1 MGDLVTEV
9 IDAHGGLRRWRR
21 AEEVS
26 ARVRSGGAL
35 MRLKGKAR
43 SFREYALTVS
53 TGRQSASLEPYPE
66 EGRSGIFDGDT
77 VRVLAA
83 DGSIVEERT
92 AAREAFFGLGGLRRN
107 LRWDDL
113 DALYFAGYA
122 MWNYLN
128 TPFMLAGE
136 GFSSREGEP
145 LEVEGERWRRLDVG
159 FPAGLHTH
167 CGEQAFYFDSSG
179 LLRRHDYS
187 PDVVSSLANAAHFCD
202 EHREVDGL
210 VFPTRRT
217 VVPKAPG
224 GRPLPGP
231 TVVSIELDSLSVK

>member
-1 MGDLVTEV
+1 MGDLLTEAV
-9 IDAHGGLRRWRR
+9 EAHGGRRRWGR
-21 AEEVS
+21 AAEVS

-35 MRLKGKAR
+35 LRLKGKRR
-43 SFREYALTVS
+43 SLREYGLTVS
-53 TGRQSASLEPYPE
+53 TGRQSASLEPYPG
-66 EGRSGIFDGDT
+66 EGRSGIFDGDS

-83 DGSIVEERT
+83 DGSVIEERT
-92 AAREAFFGLGGLRRN
+92 RARDAFFGLGGLRRN

-128 TPFMLAGE
+128 APFLLE
-136 GFSSREGEP
+136 GPEFESREGEP
-145 LEVEGERWRRLDVG
+145 LEAEGESWRRLDVSFPEG
-159 FPAGLHTH
+159 FHTH
-167 CGEQAFYFDSSG
+167 CREQTFYFDSTG

-187 PDVVSSLANAAHFCD
+187 ADVVSPLANAAHFCD

-224 GRPLPGP
+224 GHPLPGP
-231 TVVSIELDSLSVK
+231 TVVSIELDSLAVH

>member
-1 MGDLVTEV
+1 VSLLDEA
-9 IDAHGGLRRWRR
+9 IEAHGGGGRWRK
-21 AEEVS
+21 AAEVS
-26 ARVRSGGAL
+26 AQVRSGGAL

-43 SFREYALTVS
+43 SFREYGLTVS
-53 TGRQSASLEPYPE
+53 TGRQSASLEPYPA
-66 EGRSGIFDGDT
+66 EGSSGIFDRDA

-83 DGSIVEERT
+83 GGSVVEERT
-92 AAREAFFGLGGLRRN
+92 GAREAFFGLGGLRRN

-128 TPFMLAGE
+128 TPFMLDGE
-136 GFSSREGEP
+136 GFESREGEP
-145 LEVEGERWRRLDVG
+145 LEVEGEGWRRLDVS
-159 FPAGLHTH
+159 FPEGIHTH
-167 CGEQAFYFDSSG
+167 CREQTFYFDSSG

-187 PDVVSSLANAAHFCD
+187 PDVVSSLANAAHLCD
-202 EHREVDGL
+202 EHREIDGL

-231 TVVSIELDSLSVK
+231 TVVWIELDSLSVS